1 MISARYPQNEP
12 ERIKKLHS
20 YEILDTMDEAL
31 YDDITRLASILCGT
45 PIALISLVDE
55 KRQWFKSRVGLSAK
69 ETHRDFAFCAH
80 AILGQEI
87 LEVPDSSEDER
98 FFDNPLAV
106 SDPFVRFYAGA
117 PLITPEGFALGTLC
131 VIDNKPN
138 ALSSE
143 QKTALDILSR
153 NVVTL
158 LELRLIQNLLK
169 KDIERREVL
178 EDRLKKSEKRF
189 SVSLDT
195 MQQGCH
201 LISFDYKYLYVN
213 DAAAS
218 HGRKKKE
225 ELLGHKL
232 NEVFPEIEQSAVYS
246 SIKKCMEERVHL
258 QLLTEFFFPD
268 HSSSWFEVNIEPSP
282 EGVFIVST
290 DVTDRRLTEIALVES
305 TRKIDTVFQTIAEG
319 IVEINLEGH
328 IIYANHSAENI
339 LRLSKTEIE
348 SRYFSSIDW
357 KQMDKNG
364 NPISP
369 SELPLA
375 QAIIQ
380 KKQVG
385 PIEHCIKSPEGEL
398 VWLSVN
404 AAPLF
409 DQTGKMYGAVASF
422 RDITERIQYER
433 NLLQSE
439 SNLKEAQSIANL
451 GRWDFHLQNNEL
463 KWSDTLY
470 DIFEVHKNTF
480 QPSYEKYIEFIH
492 PDDRALVN
500 KSFSVSIEN
509 RTTCDMEYRLLL
521 GNKVKWIRDIGKT
534 EYGSDG
540 TPVHS
545 YGVAQDITDKKI
557 DEENLRKAKEEAD
570 KANRAK
576 SEFLANMSHEIR
588 TPMNAILGFA
598 ELLNEELRGNER
610 LGPLAENI
618 TSSGKV
624 LLELINDVLD
634 LSKIESGVFKL
645 VLAPINIRALLKD
658 LKTIF
663 SGKTAEKNILFHLE
677 IGENVPK
684 ALLLDEIRL
693 RQILL
698 NLAGNA
704 IKFTDEGYIK
714 ISVQN
719 TSQYRRDNPD
729 VECVD
734 LEIRVEDTGI
744 GIPENQQESVFLA
757 FTQTEGQNHNKYGG
771 TGLGLT
777 IVKRLTNMMG
787 GQVSL
792 KSKPGMGTVFT
803 VNIKDVEVAAAVET
817 RAADRK
823 FDISGLTFESAVI
836 LVADDVHLNLDLL
849 RKFLEPYK
857 TLKIITAQNGQDAVK
872 SALEFKPNLILMD
885 MKMPVMNGY
894 EATQIIK
901 NHPET
906 STIPV
911 LALTASA
918 FEHSR
923 MEISSICDGYVQK
936 PVSRHLLIQ
945 KMSQFLKYTIN

>member
-1 MISARYPQNEP
+1 MISAKYPQNEP
-12 ERIKKLHS
+12 ERIKKLQS
-20 YEILDTMDEAL
+20 YEILDTMDEVL
-31 YDDITRLASILCGT
+31 YDDITKMASIICST

-55 KRQWFKSRVGLSAK
+55 DRQWFKSRIGLSAK
-69 ETHRDFAFCAH
+69 ETDRDFAFCAH
-80 AILGQEI
+80 AILGEEI
-87 LEVPDSSEDER
+87 FEVEDSSKDER

-117 PLITPEGFALGTLC
+117 PLITPDGFALGTLC

-138 ALSSE
+138 ILSSD
-143 QKTALDILSR
+143 QKNALMILSR
-153 NVVTL
+153 NVITL
-158 LELRLIQNLLK
+158 LELRLTQNLLNR
-169 KDIERREVL
+169 DIERRKLL
-178 EDRLKKSEKRF
+178 EESLIKSEKRF
-189 SVSLDT
+189 SISMDT
-195 MQQGCH
+195 MQQGCQ
-201 LISFDYKYLYVN
+201 LISFDYIYLYVN
-213 DAAAS
+213 EAAAH
-218 HGRKKKE
+218 HGRKTKE
-225 ELLGHKL
+225 ELLGHKMT
-232 NEVFPEIEQSAVYS
+232 EVFPGIETS
-246 SIKKCMEERVHL
+246 SVFSDIKRCMEERIHL
-258 QLLTEFFFPD
+258 QLLTEFFFSD
-268 HSSSWFEVNIEPSP
+268 HSSAWFELNIEPSP
-282 EGVFIVST
+282 EGVFIVSS
-290 DVTDRRLTEIALVES
+290 DVTDRRFTEIALSES
-305 TRKIDTVFQTIAEG
+305 TKKIDTVFQTIAEG
-319 IVEINLEGH
+319 IIEINLEGH
-328 IIYANHSAENI
+328 IIYANYSAEKI
-339 LRLSKTEIE
+339 LRLNKNEIE
-348 SRYFSSIDW
+348 SRYYGSSDW
-357 KQMDKNG
+357 RQTDKNG
-364 NPISP
+364 NPVP
-369 SELPLA
+369 LSELPLS
-375 QAIIQ
+375 QALDR

-385 PIEHCIKSPEGEL
+385 PIEHCIESSDGEM

-409 DQTGKMYGAVASF
+409 DQNGKMYGAVASF
-422 RDITERIQYER
+422 RDITERIRHER

-439 SNLKEAQSIANL
+439 ANLKEAQSIANL
-451 GRWDFHLQNNEL
+451 GRWDLNQSTGEMKL
-463 KWSDTLY
+463 SEK
-470 DIFEVHKNTF
+470 V
-480 QPSYEKYIEFIH
+480 YEMFFINKKDKIYLNSLIQLVH
-492 PDDRALVN
+492 PDDREFALDEYE
-500 KSFSVSIEN
+500 KSLKDKTVLDIEF
-509 RTTCDMEYRLLL
+509 RITLSDKTVRFVRL
-521 GNKVKWIRDIGKT
+521 IGKT
-534 EYGSDG
+534 
-540 TPVHS
+540 S
-545 YGVAQDITDKKI
+545 YSIQNLPTNSFGVIQDITDKKV
-557 DEENLRKAKEEAD
+557 DEENLRKAKEDAD

-598 ELLNEELRGNER
+598 DLLNEELGDDEK
-610 LGPLAENI
+610 LGPLAESI

-634 LSKIESGVFKL
+634 LSKIESGVFNL

-663 SGKTAEKNILFHLE
+663 SGKTAEKNIHFHLE
-677 IGENVPK
+677 IGENVPN

-719 TSQYRRDNPD
+719 TSQYRKNNPD
-729 VECVD
+729 AECVD

-787 GQVSL
+787 GQISL
-792 KSKPGMGTVFT
+792 KSHLGKGTVFT
-803 VNIKDVEVAAAVET
+803 VNIKDVEVAAAAET
-817 RAADRK
+817 READRK
-823 FDISGLTFESAVI
+823 FNAAGLIFESAVI
-836 LVADDVHLNLDLL
+836 LIVDDVHLNLDLL
-849 RKFLEPYK
+849 KKFFEPYK

-872 SALEFKPNLILMD
+872 SALEFKPSLILMD

-906 STIPV
+906 SAIPV

-923 MEISSICDGYVQK
+923 QEISSICDGYVQK

-945 KMSQFLKYTIN
+945 KISQFLKYTIN